1 MENKPPVL
9 MQPVPVAR
17 KRLSISVY
25 IGIASLVMGGCGMAI
40 GILAWHG
47 PTFVAGVLAG
57 ITLGIIAGVWG
68 IIDCIIGM
76 VKTPTATAPPP
87 AAAPGLPSTGYDG
100 LPPTLTPAAT
110 QVPAPTQAP
119 EVSPRRSG
127 GMLALLLGGGSIAAI
142 VTTLVVIVGVAV
154 GLLYVAFWILMW
166 ILDNWSGGAMLI

>member
-9 MQPVPVAR
+9 MQPAPVAR
-17 KRLSISVY
+17 KRLSISVFM
-25 IGIASLVMGGCGMAI
+25 GIASLVMGGGGMAI
-40 GILAWHG
+40 GILTWHG
-47 PTFVAGVLAG
+47 PTFVAGALVG

-76 VKTPTATAPPP
+76 VKTPTPP

-100 LPPTLTPAAT
+100 LPPTLTPVTT

-119 EVSPRRSG
+119 EASPRRSG

-166 ILDNWSGGAMLI
+166 ILDNWSGGAMVI